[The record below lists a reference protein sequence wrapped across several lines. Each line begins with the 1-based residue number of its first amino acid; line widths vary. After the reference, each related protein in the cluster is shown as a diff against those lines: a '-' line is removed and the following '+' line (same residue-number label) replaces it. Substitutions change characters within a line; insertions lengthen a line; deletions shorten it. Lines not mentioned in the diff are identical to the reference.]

1 MKRKFIWFDDSV
13 FTKGCRK
20 PFWDFS
26 VVEREIDDQDLIW
39 IHRGYGEWSC
49 TDSGESMMR
58 ILLRKIFMSVV
69 IREALSGIPI
79 LRTRNWRLQNSAF
92 SFS

>member
-26 VVEREIDDQDLIW
+26 VVEREIGDQDLIW
-39 IHRGYGEWSC
+39 IHRGYGRMVLYRLWRVDDENFIAEDLHIGCYTGSPEWNSYF
-49 TDSGESMMR
+49 ENPE
-58 ILLRKIFMSVV
+58 L
-69 IREALSGIPI
+69 AL
-79 LRTRNWRLQNSAF
+79 AK
-92 SFS
+92 